1 MLKKLKGLL
10 IKYYRFI
17 ILVLIMILQ
26 TAWVGIIYLSAFAN
40 DELVLWG
47 IRIISVIF
55 IFYILNKDDPPAFK
69 LPWCLLIATMPF
81 FGILVYYCFGN
92 GNPTRKMRKKI
103 KNSKFSIPEGYLAR
117 LVRESK
123 LSINGIEDPRQRK
136 TSNYLVGCSQPAFR
150 NYGMKYFSSGEK
162 MLDDLLP
169 RLKKAKKFIYFEF
182 FIIEECSVW
191 SEILE
196 ILVEKAKEG
205 VDVRIIYD
213 DFGTMSAVPR
223 NYPKR
228 LEALHPNIKCIKF
241 NPVIAFSYFSANCRD
256 HRKIIVIDGECA
268 YTGGVN
274 IADRYMNRTSPYGY
288 WKDSALRIDGG
299 ATDSFTL
306 MFVQMWNA
314 FREDKIDTDGIL
326 KESFEGQMKGGVV
339 HPYCDM
345 PHDEDNITESILVDM
360 ITGAKEKIYIFAPYL
375 IIDHELRTLLC
386 NAAKRGVDVRLVT
399 PGIPDK
405 KIVHRL
411 SRANY
416 RILIASGIK
425 IYKYTPGFIHSKIY
439 LADGDTAL
447 VSTANMDY
455 RSLYLLYECGVYLKD
470 APEIR
475 QIEEDILQTISIS
488 QMVSAEELNRD
499 GIIKRLFDSILRAF
513 ETLF

>member
-1 MLKKLKGLL
+1 MLRPIFKYSRTPEWVFDFAPHDAGQYPLVNGQVYGNNALKYQMPVEECGNM
-10 IKYYRFI
+10 I
-17 ILVLIMILQ
+17 IL
-26 TAWVGIIYLSAFAN
+26 TAAICKKEQDYTFAAEN
-40 DELVLWG
+40 MD
-47 IRIISVIF
+47 
-55 IFYILNKDDPPAFK
+55 
-69 LPWCLLIATMPF
+69 LLE
-81 FGILVYYCFGN
+81 VWN
-92 GNPTRKMRKKI
+92 R
-103 KNSKFSIPEGYLAR
+103 
-117 LVRESK
+117 
-123 LSINGIEDPRQRK
+123 
-136 TSNYLVGCSQPAFR
+136 YLVQ
-150 NYGMKYFSSGEK
+150 YGADPEDQLCTDDFAGHLAHNCNLSLKAIMGMVGFADILTH
-162 MLDDLLP
+162 LD
-169 RLKKAKKFIYFEF
+169 RA
-182 FIIEECSVW
+182 EEADA
-191 SEILE
+191 
-196 ILVEKAKEG
+196 LVEKAKEG

-299 ATDSFTL
+299 AADSFTL

-470 APEIR
+470 APQIR
-475 QIEEDILQTISIS
+475 QIEDDIMQTISIS

-499 GIIKRLFDSILRAF
+499 GIIKRLFDSILRVF